1 MLGAYQL
8 RTVTLAANIKKMKR
22 LFAALLG
29 AGLVVMACAGAP
41 APSSEIAFSAR
52 SWPEAAAAE
61 CQESESGAARL
72 GIARIE
78 AVDELTVRFTLCA
91 PDPAF
96 TQKLAVTNFSV
107 NDSGWL
113 AAAIADSS
121 LATSMNGTGPLAL
134 LAWEQGVQIVLTR
147 NGAYWGDKAASE
159 RVVIQWEPESAAR
172 LLQLRAGTVDAA
184 DNLAPTDEAAIA
196 ADASLAL
203 LTRSGFNTFYLNFNN
218 RYAPVSD
225 VRVRQA
231 IAIALDRQ
239 RIVDLFYPSGSTLA
253 THVPPCVI
261 EGACV
266 GDAWYAQDLAAARAL
281 LTEAGYPDG
290 IDLTLSLRETPR
302 AYLPDPVAVATDIQA
317 QLAAIGIRVTLKVEE
332 AGGYIGKLLSGE
344 LESASFSAA
353 LPDYP
358 EAWNSLGI
366 DFGSTSGPAHGDQY
380 PRLVALLDEAQREPD
395 PAARAA
401 LFTQINNEIRSQVP
415 VVPIANGASLIAA
428 RAAVRGLVASPVAM
442 ERFASVRVEGSDTF
456 TWLQGGEP
464 AGLYCMDEEDR
475 EAVRICA
482 QVMEGLYGYA
492 EGGTTAEPRLATGC
506 VASAD
511 GLVVECALRRD
522 VRFHNGARLDAGD
535 VLDSFAAAWDCTH
548 PLRVGRTGNFR
559 GWGWIMGTLNADACG
574 AAE

>member
-1 MLGAYQL
+1 MTAA
-8 RTVTLAANIKKMKR
+8 RLA
-22 LFAALLG
+22 FALALI
-29 AGLVVMACAGAP
+29 AASCTAAP

-52 SWPEAAAAE
+52 SWPEAEAAP
-61 CQESESGAARL
+61 CVVGDGGAARL

-113 AAAIADSS
+113 AAAIADGS
-121 LATSMNGTGPLAL
+121 LATTMNGTGPLEL
-134 LAWEQGVQIVLTR
+134 LAWEQGVQIVLSR
-147 NGAYWGDKAASE
+147 NGSYWGDKAASE

-184 DNLAPTDEAAIA
+184 DNAAPTDEAAIA

-203 LTRSGFNTFYLNFNN
+203 LTRPGFNTFYLNFNN
-218 RYAPVSD
+218 RYAPVND

-231 IAIALDRQ
+231 IATALDRQ
-239 RIVDLFYPSGSTLA
+239 RIVDLFYPSGTTLA

-261 EGACV
+261 DGACV
-266 GDAWYAQDLAAARAL
+266 GDAWYAQDLVAARAL
-281 LTEAGYPDG
+281 LTEAGYPNG
-290 IDLTLSLRETPR
+290 LDLTLSLRETPR
-302 AYLPDPVAVATDIQA
+302 AFLPDPVAVATDIQA
-317 QLAAIGIRVTLKVEE
+317 QLAAVGIRVTLDVQE

-344 LESASFSAA
+344 LRGASFSAA

-380 PRLVALLDEAQREPD
+380 PRLVALLDEAQRESD
-395 PAARAA
+395 PAAREA
-401 LFTQINNEIRSQVP
+401 LFTQINNEIRTQVP
-415 VVPIANGASLIAA
+415 VVPIANGASLIAT

-442 ERFASVRVEGSDTF
+442 ERFDRVSVEGSNTF

-492 EGGTTAEPRLATGC
+492 VGGTAAEPRLATEC

-535 VLDSFAAAWDCTH
+535 VLDSFAAAWDCAH
-548 PLRVGRTGNFR
+548 PLHVGRTGSFR
-559 GWGWIMGTLNADACG
+559 GWSWIMGTLNADACG
-574 AAE
+574 E

>member
-1 MLGAYQL
+1 MTAA
-8 RTVTLAANIKKMKR
+8 RLA
-22 LFAALLG
+22 FALALI
-29 AGLVVMACAGAP
+29 AASCTAAP
-41 APSSEIAFSAR
+41 APSSEIAFSSR
-52 SWPEAAAAE
+52 SWPEAEAAS
-61 CQESESGAARL
+61 CVVSEVGTARL

-113 AAAIADSS
+113 AAAIADGS
-121 LATSMNGTGPLAL
+121 LATTMNGTGPLEL
-134 LAWEQGVQIVLTR
+134 LAWEQGVQIVLSR
-147 NGAYWGDKAASE
+147 NGSYWGDKAASE

-203 LTRSGFNTFYLNFNN
+203 LSRPGFNTFYLNFNN

-231 IAIALDRQ
+231 IAQALDRQ
-239 RIVDLFYPSGSTLA
+239 RIVDLFYPSGTTLA

-261 EGACV
+261 DGACV
-266 GDAWYAQDLAAARAL
+266 GEAWYAQDLVAARAL
-281 LTEAGYPDG
+281 LTEAGYPNG
-290 IDLTLSLRETPR
+290 LDLTLSLRETPR
-302 AYLPDPVAVATDIQA
+302 AFLPDPVAVATDIQA
-317 QLAAIGIRVTLKVEE
+317 QLAAVGIRVTLDAQE

-344 LESASFSAA
+344 LRGASFSAA

-358 EAWNSLGI
+358 EAWNALGI

-380 PRLVALLDEAQREPD
+380 PRLVALLDEAQRESD
-395 PAARAA
+395 PAAREA
-401 LFTQINNEIRSQVP
+401 LFTQINNEIRTQVP
-415 VVPIANGASLIAA
+415 VVPIANGASLIAT
-428 RAAVRGLVASPVAM
+428 RAAVRGLVASPVVM
-442 ERFASVRVEGSDTF
+442 ERFDRVSVEGSNTF

-492 EGGTTAEPRLATGC
+492 VGGTAAEPRLATEC

-511 GLVVECALRRD
+511 GLVVECTLRGG

-548 PLRVGRTGNFR
+548 PLHVGRTGNFR
-559 GWGWIMGTLNADACG
+559 GWSWIMGTLNADACG
-574 AAE
+574 E

>member
-1 MLGAYQL
+1 
-8 RTVTLAANIKKMKR
+8 MKR
-22 LFAALLG
+22 LLVALFSAGVIVG
-29 AGLVVMACAGAP
+29 ACTSTP
-41 APSSEIAFSAR
+41 SPSSEIAFSAR
-52 SWPEAAAAE
+52 SWPEGGAAE
-61 CQESESGAARL
+61 CVVGEGGAARL
-72 GIARIE
+72 GIAKIE

-96 TQKLAVTNFSV
+96 TQKLAVTNFAV

-113 AAAIADSS
+113 AAAIEDGS
-121 LATSMNGTGPLAL
+121 LATTMNGTGPLAL
-134 LAWEQGVQIVLTR
+134 SAWEQGVQIVLTR
-147 NGAYWGDKAASE
+147 NDSYWGDKAASE

-203 LTRSGFNTFYLNFNN
+203 LTRPGFNTFYLNFNN

-239 RIVDLFYPSGSTLA
+239 RIVDLFYPTGSTLA

-261 EGACV
+261 DGACV
-266 GDAWYAQDLAAARAL
+266 GDAWYAQDLVAARAL
-281 LTEAGYPDG
+281 LTEAGYPNG
-290 IDLTLSLRETPR
+290 IDLILSLRETPR

-380 PRLVALLDEAQREPD
+380 PRLVALLDEAQRESD
-395 PAARAA
+395 PGARAV
-401 LFTQINNEIRSQVP
+401 LFTQINNEIRAQVP

-428 RAAVRGLVASPVAM
+428 RAVVSGLVASPVAM
-442 ERFASVRVEGSDTF
+442 ERLASVRVEGSDTF

-475 EAVRICA
+475 EAVRVCA

-492 EGGTTAEPRLATGC
+492 EGGTAAEPRLATGC

-511 GLVVECALRRD
+511 GLVVECALRSG
-522 VRFHNGARLDAGD
+522 VRFHNGAQLDAGD
-535 VLDSFAAAWDCTH
+535 VLDSFAAAWDCAH
-548 PLRVGRTGNFR
+548 PLHIGRTGDFR
-559 GWGWIMGTLNADACG
+559 GWSWIMGTLNPEAC
-574 AAE
+574 ATPQ

>member
-1 MLGAYQL
+1 M
-8 RTVTLAANIKKMKR
+8 R
-22 LFAALLG
+22 LVLSLLT
-29 AGLVVMACAGAP
+29 AGLLAGACAGAP

-52 SWPEAAAAE
+52 SWPEAGAAE
-61 CQESESGAARL
+61 CVVGEGGAARL
-72 GIARIE
+72 GIAQIE
-78 AVDELTVRFTLCA
+78 AVDERTVRFTLCA

-113 AAAIADSS
+113 AAAIADGS
-121 LATSMNGTGPLAL
+121 LASTMNGTGPLVL
-134 LAWEQGVQIVLTR
+134 SAWEQGVQIVLSR
-147 NGAYWGDKAASE
+147 NGSYWGDRAASE
-159 RVVIQWEPESAAR
+159 RVVVQWEPESAAR

-196 ADASLAL
+196 ADSSLAL
-203 LTRSGFNTFYLNFNN
+203 ITRPGFNTFYLNFNN

-231 IAIALDRQ
+231 IGIALDRQ

-261 EGACV
+261 DGACE
-266 GDAWYAQDLAAARAL
+266 GDAWYAQDLIAARAL
-281 LTEAGYPDG
+281 LAEAGYPNG

-317 QLAAIGIRVTLKVEE
+317 QLAAVGIRVTLDVQE

-344 LESASFSAA
+344 LRGASFSAA

-380 PRLVALLDEAQREPD
+380 PQLVALLDEAQRESD

-442 ERFASVRVEGSDTF
+442 ERLASVRVEGSDTF

-482 QVMEGLYGYA
+482 QVMEGLYGYT
-492 EGGTTAEPRLATGC
+492 EGGTAAEPRLATGC

-511 GLVVECALRRD
+511 GLVVECALRSD
-522 VRFHNGARLDAGD
+522 VRFHNGARLDAAD
-535 VLDSFAAAWDCTH
+535 VLDSFAAAWDCAH
-548 PLRVGRTGNFR
+548 PLHVGRTGDFR
-559 GWGWIMGTLNADACG
+559 GWSWIMGTLNPEAC
-574 AAE
+574 ATPQ

>member
-1 MLGAYQL
+1 MKQQL
-8 RTVTLAANIKKMKR
+8 
-22 LFAALLG
+22 AALLC
-29 AGLVVMACAGAP
+29 ASLVVGACSNTP
-41 APSSEIAFSAR
+41 APSSEIGFSAR
-52 SWPEAAAAE
+52 SWPEAGAAE
-61 CQESESGAARL
+61 CVVGEGGAARL
-72 GIARIE
+72 GIAKIE

-96 TQKLAVTNFSV
+96 TQKLAVTNFAV

-113 AAAIADSS
+113 AAAIADDS
-121 LATSMNGTGPLAL
+121 LASTMNGTGPLAFS
-134 LAWEQGVQIVLTR
+134 AWEQGVQIVLKR
-147 NGAYWGDKAASE
+147 NDSYWGDHAASE
-159 RVVIQWEPESAAR
+159 RIVIQWEPESAAR

-184 DNLAPTDEAAIA
+184 DNLAPTDEASIA
-196 ADASLAL
+196 ADASLTL
-203 LTRSGFNTFYLNFNN
+203 LTRAGFNTFYLNFNN

-231 IAIALDRQ
+231 IALALDRQ
-239 RIVDLFYPSGSTLA
+239 RIVDLFYPTGSTLA
-253 THVPPCVI
+253 THVSPCVI
-261 EGACV
+261 DGACV
-266 GDAWYAQDLAAARAL
+266 GDARYAQDLPAARAL

-290 IDLTLSLRETPR
+290 LDLTLSLRETPR

-317 QLAAIGIRVTLKVEE
+317 QLAAVGIRVTLDVQE

-344 LESASFSAA
+344 LRGASFSAA

-380 PRLVALLDEAQREPD
+380 PRLVALLDEAQRESD
-395 PAARAA
+395 PAARTA
-401 LFTQINNEIRSQVP
+401 LFAQINNEIRVQVP

-428 RAAVRGLVASPVAM
+428 RGAVSGLVASPVAM

-456 TWLQGGEP
+456 TWLQSGEP

-475 EAVRICA
+475 EAVRVCA

-492 EGGTTAEPRLATGC
+492 EGGAAAEPRLATGC
-506 VASAD
+506 SVSAD
-511 GLVVECALRRD
+511 GLLVECALRSG

-535 VLDSFAAAWDCTH
+535 VLDSFAAAWDCAH
-548 PLRVGRTGNFR
+548 PLHVGRTGDFR
-559 GWGWIMGTLNADACG
+559 GWSWIMGTLNVSSCG
-574 AAE
+574 TK

>member
-1 MLGAYQL
+1 MTAA
-8 RTVTLAANIKKMKR
+8 RLA
-22 LFAALLG
+22 FALALI
-29 AGLVVMACAGAP
+29 AASCTAAP

-52 SWPEAAAAE
+52 SWPEAEAAP
-61 CQESESGAARL
+61 CVVGDGGAARL

-113 AAAIADSS
+113 AAAIADGS
-121 LATSMNGTGPLAL
+121 LATTMNGTGPLEL
-134 LAWEQGVQIVLTR
+134 LAWEQGVQIVLSR
-147 NGAYWGDKAASE
+147 NGSYWGDKAASE

-184 DNLAPTDEAAIA
+184 DNAAPTDEAAIT

-203 LTRSGFNTFYLNFNN
+203 LTRPGFNTFYLNFNN

-231 IAIALDRQ
+231 IATALDRQ
-239 RIVDLFYPSGSTLA
+239 RIVDLFYPSGTTLA

-261 EGACV
+261 DGACV
-266 GDAWYAQDLAAARAL
+266 GDAWYAQDLVAARAL
-281 LTEAGYPDG
+281 LTEAGYPNG
-290 IDLTLSLRETPR
+290 LDLTLSLRETPR
-302 AYLPDPVAVATDIQA
+302 AFLPDPVAVATDIQA
-317 QLAAIGIRVTLKVEE
+317 QLAAVGIRVTLDVQE

-344 LESASFSAA
+344 LRGASFSAA

-380 PRLVALLDEAQREPD
+380 PRLVALLDDAQRESD
-395 PAARAA
+395 PAAREA
-401 LFTQINNEIRSQVP
+401 LFTQINNEIRTQVP
-415 VVPIANGASLIAA
+415 VVPIANGASLIAT

-442 ERFASVRVEGSDTF
+442 ERFDRVSVEGSNTF

-492 EGGTTAEPRLATGC
+492 VGGTAAEPRLATEC

-535 VLDSFAAAWDCTH
+535 VLDSFAAAWDCAH
-548 PLRVGRTGNFR
+548 PLHVGRTGSFR
-559 GWGWIMGTLNADACG
+559 GWSWIMGTLNADACG
-574 AAE
+574 E

>member
-1 MLGAYQL
+1 M
-8 RTVTLAANIKKMKR
+8 R
-22 LFAALLG
+22 LVLSLLT
-29 AGLVVMACAGAP
+29 AGLLAGACAGTP
-41 APSSEIAFSAR
+41 APSSEIAFSTR
-52 SWPEAAAAE
+52 SWPEASVGE
-61 CQESESGAARL
+61 CAVSESGAARL
-72 GIARIE
+72 GIAQIE

-96 TQKLAVTNFSV
+96 TQKLAVTNFAV

-113 AAAIADSS
+113 AAAIADGS
-121 LATSMNGTGPLAL
+121 LATTMNGTGPLTL
-134 LAWEQGVQIVLTR
+134 SAWEQGVQIVLTR
-147 NGAYWGDKAASE
+147 NGAYWGDRAASE

-203 LTRSGFNTFYLNFNN
+203 LTRPGFNTFYLNFNN

-231 IAIALDRQ
+231 IAMALNRQ

-261 EGACV
+261 DGACV
-266 GDAWYAQDLAAARAL
+266 GDAWYAQDLLAARAL
-281 LTEAGYPDG
+281 LTEAGYPNG

-317 QLAAIGIRVTLKVEE
+317 QLAAVGIRVTLDVQE

-344 LESASFSAA
+344 LRGASFSAA

-380 PRLVALLDEAQREPD
+380 PRLVALLDEAQRELD

-401 LFTQINNEIRSQVP
+401 LFTQINNEIRLQVP

-442 ERFASVRVEGSDTF
+442 ERFDRVSVEGSNTF

-492 EGGTTAEPRLATGC
+492 AGGTAAEPRLATGC

-535 VLDSFAAAWDCTH
+535 VLDSFAAAWDCAH
-548 PLRVGRTGNFR
+548 PLHVGRTGDFR
-559 GWGWIMGTLNADACG
+559 GWSWIMGTLNADACG
-574 AAE
+574 E

>member
-1 MLGAYQL
+1 
-8 RTVTLAANIKKMKR
+8 MKR
-22 LFAALLG
+22 FGTLSLTAALL
-29 AGLVVMACAGAP
+29 AGACASAP
-41 APSSEIAFSAR
+41 APSSEIPFSAR

-61 CQESESGAARL
+61 CAVGANGAARI

-113 AAAIADSS
+113 AAAIDDGS
-121 LATSMNGTGPLAL
+121 LATTMNGTGPLAL
-134 LAWEQGVQIVLTR
+134 LAWEQGVQMVLAR
-147 NGAYWGDKAASE
+147 NESYWGDRAASE

-172 LLQLRAGTVDAA
+172 LIQLRAGTVDAA
-184 DNLAPTDEAAIA
+184 DNISPTDEAAVA

-203 LTRSGFNTFYLNFNN
+203 LTREGFNTFYLNFNN
-218 RYAPVSD
+218 RYAPVND

-231 IAIALDRQ
+231 IAQALDRQ
-239 RIVDLFYPSGSTLA
+239 RIVDLFYPTGSTRA

-266 GDAWYAQDLAAARAL
+266 GDDWYAQDLVAARAL
-281 LTEAGYPDG
+281 LAEAGYPNG
-290 IDLTLSLRETPR
+290 LDLTLSLRETPR
-302 AYLPDPVAVATDIQA
+302 AFLPDPVAVATDIQA
-317 QLAAIGIRVTLKVEE
+317 QLAAVGIRVTLDVQE

-344 LESASFSAA
+344 LRGASFSAA

-380 PRLVALLDEAQREPD
+380 PRLVALLDEAQRESD
-395 PAARAA
+395 PAARAS
-401 LFTQINNEIRSQVP
+401 LFTQINNEIRTQVP
-415 VVPIANGASLIAA
+415 VVPIANGASLIAT
-428 RAAVRGLVASPVAM
+428 RAAVRGLVTSPVAM
-442 ERFASVRVEGSDTF
+442 ERFDRVIVEGSTAF

-492 EGGTTAEPRLATGC
+492 VGGTAAEPRLATEC

-522 VRFHNGARLDAGD
+522 VRFHNGARFDAGD

-548 PLRVGRTGNFR
+548 PLHVGRTGNFR
-559 GWGWIMGTLNADACG
+559 GWSWIMGTLNAESC

>member
-1 MLGAYQL
+1 MKHLLAL
-8 RTVTLAANIKKMKR
+8 LAAT
-22 LFAALLG
+22 LLT
-29 AGLVVMACAGAP
+29 ASCAGAP

-52 SWPEAAAAE
+52 SWPETGVAE
-61 CQESESGAARL
+61 CAAGESGAVRL
-72 GIARIE
+72 GIAKIE

-96 TQKLAVTNFSV
+96 TQKLAVTNFAV

-113 AAAIADSS
+113 AAAIADGS
-121 LATSMNGTGPLAL
+121 LTTAANGTGPLAL
-134 LAWEQGVQIVLTR
+134 TAWEQGTQIVLTH
-147 NGAYWGDKAASE
+147 NEAYWEERAASR
-159 RVVIQWEPESAAR
+159 RVVIQWEPESSAR

-196 ADASLAL
+196 ADSSLAL
-203 LTRSGFNTFYLNFNN
+203 LTRPGFNTFYLNFNN

-231 IAIALDRQ
+231 IALALDRR
-239 RIVDLFYPSGSTLA
+239 RILDLFYPSGSTLA

-266 GDAWYAQDLAAARAL
+266 GDAWYAQDLVAARAL
-281 LTEAGYPDG
+281 LVEAGYPDG
-290 IDLTLSLRETPR
+290 LDLTLSLRETPR

-317 QLAAIGIRVTLKVEE
+317 QLSAVGINVVIDVQES
-332 AGGYIGKLLSGE
+332 GGYIGKLLSGE
-344 LESASFSAA
+344 LRGASFSAA

-380 PRLVALLDEAQREPD
+380 PRLVALLDEAQRESD
-395 PAARAA
+395 PGARAS
-401 LFTQINNEIRSQVP
+401 LFTKINNEIRTQVP
-415 VVPIANGASLIAA
+415 VIPIANGASLIGA
-428 RAAVRGLVASPVAM
+428 RDVVRGLVASPVAM
-442 ERFASVRVEGSDTF
+442 ERLYEVSVEGSDTF

-482 QVMEGLYGYA
+482 QIMEGLYGYA
-492 EGGTTAEPRLATGC
+492 AGGTAVEPRLATGC

-511 GLVVECALRRD
+511 GLVVECALRSG

-535 VLDSFAAAWDCTH
+535 VLDSFAAAWDCAH
-548 PLRVGRTGNFR
+548 PLHVGRTGDFR
-559 GWGWIMGTLNADACG
+559 GWSWIMGTLNPNSC
-574 AAE
+574 AE

>member
-1 MLGAYQL
+1 MTAA
-8 RTVTLAANIKKMKR
+8 RLA
-22 LFAALLG
+22 FALALI
-29 AGLVVMACAGAP
+29 AASCTAAP

-52 SWPEAAAAE
+52 SWPEAEAAP
-61 CQESESGAARL
+61 CVVGDGGAARL

-113 AAAIADSS
+113 AAAIADGS
-121 LATSMNGTGPLAL
+121 LATTMNGTGPLEL
-134 LAWEQGVQIVLTR
+134 LAWEQGVQIVLSR
-147 NGAYWGDKAASE
+147 NGSYWGDKAASE

-184 DNLAPTDEAAIA
+184 DNLTPTDEAAIA

-203 LTRSGFNTFYLNFNN
+203 LSRPGFNTFYLNFNN

-231 IAIALDRQ
+231 IAQALDRQ
-239 RIVDLFYPSGSTLA
+239 RIVDLFYPSGTTLA

-261 EGACV
+261 DGACV
-266 GDAWYAQDLAAARAL
+266 GDAWYAQDLVAARAL
-281 LTEAGYPDG
+281 LTEAGYPNG
-290 IDLTLSLRETPR
+290 LNLTLSLRETPR
-302 AYLPDPVAVATDIQA
+302 AFLPDPVAVATDIQA
-317 QLAAIGIRVTLKVEE
+317 QLAAVGIRVTLDVQE

-344 LESASFSAA
+344 LRGASFSAA

-366 DFGSTSGPAHGDQY
+366 DFGATSSSAHGDQY
-380 PRLVALLDEAQREPD
+380 PRLVALLDEAQREANPD
-395 PAARAA
+395 ARAL
-401 LFTQINNEIRSQVP
+401 LFTQINNEIRAQVP
-415 VVPIANGASLIAA
+415 VVPIANGASLIAT
-428 RAAVRGLVASPVAM
+428 RAAVRGLVASPVVM
-442 ERFASVRVEGSDTF
+442 ERFSAVSVEGSSTF

-492 EGGTTAEPRLATGC
+492 VGGTAAEPRLATEC

-548 PLRVGRTGNFR
+548 PLHVGRTGSFR
-559 GWGWIMGTLNADACG
+559 GWSWIMGTLNADACG
-574 AAE
+574 E

>member
-1 MLGAYQL
+1 MTAA
-8 RTVTLAANIKKMKR
+8 RLA
-22 LFAALLG
+22 FALALI
-29 AGLVVMACAGAP
+29 AASCTAAP
-41 APSSEIAFSAR
+41 APSSEIAFSSR
-52 SWPEAAAAE
+52 SWPEVEAASCVVGE
-61 CQESESGAARL
+61 GGAARL
-72 GIARIE
+72 GIAKIE

-113 AAAIADSS
+113 AAAIADGS
-121 LATSMNGTGPLAL
+121 LATTMNGTGPLEL
-134 LAWEQGVQIVLTR
+134 LAWEQGVQIVLSR
-147 NGAYWGDKAASE
+147 NGSYWGDKAASE

-184 DNLAPTDEAAIA
+184 DNAAPTDEAAIT

-203 LTRSGFNTFYLNFNN
+203 LTRPGFNTFYLNFNN

-231 IAIALDRQ
+231 IATALDRQ
-239 RIVDLFYPSGSTLA
+239 RIVDLFYPSGTTLA

-261 EGACV
+261 DGACV
-266 GDAWYAQDLAAARAL
+266 GDAWYAQDLVAARAL
-281 LTEAGYPDG
+281 LTEAGYPNG
-290 IDLTLSLRETPR
+290 LDLTLSLRETPR
-302 AYLPDPVAVATDIQA
+302 AFLPDPVAVATDIQA
-317 QLAAIGIRVTLKVEE
+317 QLAAVGIRVTLDVQE

-344 LESASFSAA
+344 LRGASFSAA

-380 PRLVALLDEAQREPD
+380 PRLVALLDDAQRESD
-395 PAARAA
+395 PAAREA
-401 LFTQINNEIRSQVP
+401 LFTQINNEIRTQVP
-415 VVPIANGASLIAA
+415 VVPIANGASLIAT

-442 ERFASVRVEGSDTF
+442 ERFDRVSVEGSNTF

-492 EGGTTAEPRLATGC
+492 VGGTAAEPRLATEC
-506 VASAD
+506 VASAN

-548 PLRVGRTGNFR
+548 PLHVGRTGSFR
-559 GWGWIMGTLNADACG
+559 GWSWIMGTLNADACG
-574 AAE
+574 E

>member
-1 MLGAYQL
+1 M
-8 RTVTLAANIKKMKR
+8 R
-22 LFAALLG
+22 LVLSLLT
-29 AGLVVMACAGAP
+29 AGLLAGACAGTP

-52 SWPEAAAAE
+52 SWPESGAAKCAVG
-61 CQESESGAARL
+61 ESGAARL
-72 GIARIE
+72 GIAKIE
-78 AVDELTVRFTLCA
+78 AVDERTVRFTLCA

-96 TQKLAVTNFSV
+96 TQKLAVTNFAV

-113 AAAIADSS
+113 AAAITDGS
-121 LATSMNGTGPLAL
+121 LTSSMNGTGSLEL

-147 NGAYWGDKAASE
+147 NDAYWGDKAASE
-159 RVVIQWEPESAAR
+159 RVVVQWEPESAAR

-184 DNLAPTDEAAIA
+184 DNLAPTDEVAIA

-203 LTRSGFNTFYLNFNN
+203 LTRPGFNTFYLNFNN
-218 RYAPVSD
+218 RYAPVND

-231 IAIALDRQ
+231 ISIALDRQ

-261 EGACV
+261 DSACV
-266 GDAWYAQDLAAARAL
+266 GDAWYAQDLIAARAL
-281 LTEAGYPDG
+281 LTEAGYPNG

-317 QLAAIGIRVTLKVEE
+317 QLAAVGIRVTLDVQE

-344 LESASFSAA
+344 LRGASFSAA

-380 PRLVALLDEAQREPD
+380 PQLVALLDEAQRESD

-401 LFTQINNEIRSQVP
+401 LFTQINNEIRSQIP

-428 RAAVRGLVASPVAM
+428 RAVVRGLVASPVAM

-482 QVMEGLYGYA
+482 QVMEGLYGYT
-492 EGGTTAEPRLATGC
+492 EGGTAAEPRLATGC

-511 GLVVECALRRD
+511 GLVVECALRSD
-522 VRFHNGARLDAGD
+522 VRFHNGARLDAAD
-535 VLDSFAAAWDCTH
+535 VLDSFAAAWDCAH
-548 PLRVGRTGNFR
+548 PLHVGRTGDFR
-559 GWGWIMGTLNADACG
+559 GWSWIMGTLNPEAC
-574 AAE
+574 ATPQ

>member
-1 MLGAYQL
+1 MRL
-8 RTVTLAANIKKMKR
+8 RLSVLT
-22 LFAALLG
+22 AALLT
-29 AGLVVMACAGAP
+29 ASCAGAP

-52 SWPEAAAAE
+52 SWPETGVAE
-61 CQESESGAARL
+61 CAVGESGAVRL
-72 GIARIE
+72 GIAKIE

-96 TQKLAVTNFSV
+96 TQKLAVTNFAV

-113 AAAIADSS
+113 AAAIADGS
-121 LATSMNGTGPLAL
+121 LTTTTNGTGPLAL
-134 LAWEQGVQIVLTR
+134 AAWKQGTQIVLAR
-147 NGAYWGDKAASE
+147 NEAYWGERAASG
-159 RVVIQWEPESAAR
+159 RVVIQWEPESSAR

-196 ADASLAL
+196 ADSSLTL
-203 LTRSGFNTFYLNFNN
+203 LMRPGFNTFYLNFNN
-218 RYAPVSD
+218 RYTPVSD

-231 IAIALDRQ
+231 IALALDRQ
-239 RIVDLFYPSGSTLA
+239 RILDLFYPSGSTLA

-266 GDAWYAQDLAAARAL
+266 GDAWYAQDLVAARAL
-281 LTEAGYPDG
+281 LVEAGYSNG
-290 IDLTLSLRETPR
+290 LDLTLSLRETPR

-317 QLAAIGIRVTLKVEE
+317 QLSAVGINVVIDVQES
-332 AGGYIGKLLSGE
+332 GGYIGKLLSGE
-344 LESASFSAA
+344 LRGASFSAA

-380 PRLVALLDEAQREPD
+380 PRLVALLDEAQRETD
-395 PAARAA
+395 TDARAS
-401 LFTQINNEIRSQVP
+401 LFTEINNEIRTQVP
-415 VVPIANGASLIAA
+415 VIPIANGASLIAA
-428 RAAVRGLVASPVAM
+428 RDAVRGLVASPVAM
-442 ERFASVRVEGSDTF
+442 ERLYEARAERSETF

-482 QVMEGLYGYA
+482 QIMEGLYGYA
-492 EGGTTAEPRLATGC
+492 AGGTAVEPRLATGC

-511 GLVVECALRRD
+511 GLVVECALRSG

-535 VLDSFAAAWDCTH
+535 VLDSFAAAWDCAH
-548 PLRVGRTGNFR
+548 PLHVGRTGDFR
-559 GWGWIMGTLNADACG
+559 GWSWIMGTLNPNSC
-574 AAE
+574 AE

>member
-1 MLGAYQL
+1 
-8 RTVTLAANIKKMKR
+8 
-22 LFAALLG
+22 
-29 AGLVVMACAGAP
+29 MACAGTP

-52 SWPEAAAAE
+52 SWPEAGTAE
-61 CQESESGAARL
+61 CVVSASGLSRL
-72 GIARIE
+72 GIAQIE

-96 TQKLAVTNFSV
+96 TQKLAVTNFAV

-113 AAAIADSS
+113 ATAITDGT
-121 LATSMNGTGPLAL
+121 LASSMNGTGPLAL
-134 LAWEQGVQIVLTR
+134 SAWEQGVQIVLTR

-172 LLQLRAGTVDAA
+172 LLQLRAGTVGAA
-184 DNLAPTDEAAIA
+184 DNLAPTDEVGIA

-203 LTRSGFNTFYLNFNN
+203 LTRPGFNTFYLNFNN

-239 RIVDLFYPSGSTLA
+239 RIVDLFYPTGSTLA

-261 EGACV
+261 DGACV
-266 GDAWYAQDLAAARAL
+266 GDAWYVQDLVAARAL
-281 LTEAGYPDG
+281 LAEAGYPDG

-317 QLAAIGIRVTLKVEE
+317 QLAAVGIRVTLDVQE

-344 LESASFSAA
+344 LRGASFSAA

-380 PRLVALLDEAQREPD
+380 LRLVALLDEAQRESD

-401 LFTQINNEIRSQVP
+401 LFVQVNNEIRAQVP

-428 RAAVRGLVASPVAM
+428 RGAVSGLVASPVAM

-475 EAVRICA
+475 EAVRVCA

-492 EGGTTAEPRLATGC
+492 EGGTAAEPRLATGC

-511 GLVVECALRRD
+511 GLVVECALRSG

-535 VLDSFAAAWDCTH
+535 VLDSFAAAWDCAH
-548 PLRVGRTGNFR
+548 PLHIGRTGDFR
-559 GWGWIMGTLNADACG
+559 GWSWIMGTLNLSSCATK
-574 AAE
+574 

>member
-1 MLGAYQL
+1 MLSL
-8 RTVTLAANIKKMKR
+8 LAVG
-22 LFAALLG
+22 LL
-29 AGLVVMACAGAP
+29 AGACAGTP

-52 SWPEAAAAE
+52 SWPEAGAAE
-61 CQESESGAARL
+61 CAMSESGAARL
-72 GIARIE
+72 GVAKIE

-96 TQKLAVTNFSV
+96 TQKLAVTNFAV

-113 AAAIADSS
+113 AAAAADGS

-134 LAWEQGVQIVLTR
+134 AAWEQGVQIVLTR
-147 NGAYWGDKAASE
+147 NDSYWGDRAASE

-203 LTRSGFNTFYLNFNN
+203 LTRPGFNTFYLNFNN

-261 EGACV
+261 ESACV
-266 GDAWYAQDLAAARAL
+266 GDAWYAQDLVAARAL
-281 LTEAGYPDG
+281 LADAGYPNG

-317 QLAAIGIRVTLKVEE
+317 QLAAVGIRVTLKVEE

-380 PRLVALLDEAQREPD
+380 PQLVALLDEAQREPD

-442 ERFASVRVEGSDTF
+442 ERFASVRVDGSDTF

-511 GLVVECALRRD
+511 GLVVECALRSG
-522 VRFHNGARLDAGD
+522 VRFHNGAQLDAGD

-548 PLRVGRTGNFR
+548 PLHIGRTGDFR
-559 GWGWIMGTLNADACG
+559 GWSWIMGTLNLEAC
-574 AAE
+574 ATPQ

>member
-1 MLGAYQL
+1 MTAA
-8 RTVTLAANIKKMKR
+8 RLA
-22 LFAALLG
+22 FALALV
-29 AGLVVMACAGAP
+29 AASCTAAP

-52 SWPEAAAAE
+52 SWPEAEAAP
-61 CQESESGAARL
+61 CVVGDGGAARL
-72 GIARIE
+72 GVARIE
-78 AVDELTVRFTLCA
+78 AVDELTVRFELCA

-113 AAAIADSS
+113 AAAIADGS
-121 LATSMNGTGPLAL
+121 LATTMNGTGPLEL
-134 LAWEQGVQIVLTR
+134 LAWEQGVQIVLSR
-147 NGAYWGDKAASE
+147 NGSYWDDRAASE

-184 DNLAPTDEAAIA
+184 DNAAPTDEAAIT

-203 LTRSGFNTFYLNFNN
+203 LTRPGFNTFYLNFNN

-231 IAIALDRQ
+231 IAQALDRQ
-239 RIVDLFYPSGSTLA
+239 RIVDLFYPSGTTLA

-261 EGACV
+261 DGACV
-266 GDAWYAQDLAAARAL
+266 GEAWYAQDLIAARAL
-281 LTEAGYPDG
+281 LAEAGYPNG
-290 IDLTLSLRETPR
+290 LDLTLSLRETPR
-302 AYLPDPVAVATDIQA
+302 AFLPDPVAVATDIQA
-317 QLAAIGIRVTLKVEE
+317 QLAAVGIRVTLDVQE

-344 LESASFSAA
+344 LRGASFSAA

-380 PRLVALLDEAQREPD
+380 PRLVALLDEAQRESD
-395 PAARAA
+395 PAAREA
-401 LFTQINNEIRSQVP
+401 LFTQINNEIRTQVP
-415 VVPIANGASLIAA
+415 VVPIANGASLIAT

-442 ERFASVRVEGSDTF
+442 ERFDRVSVEGSNTF

-492 EGGTTAEPRLATGC
+492 VGGTAAEPRLATEC

-548 PLRVGRTGNFR
+548 PLHVGRTGSFR
-559 GWGWIMGTLNADACG
+559 GWSWIMGTLNADACG
-574 AAE
+574 E

>member
-1 MLGAYQL
+1 
-8 RTVTLAANIKKMKR
+8 MKR
-22 LFAALLG
+22 LLVALFS
-29 AGLVVMACAGAP
+29 AGIVVGACASTP
-41 APSSEIAFSAR
+41 SPSSEIGFSAR
-52 SWPEAAAAE
+52 SWPEAGAAE
-61 CQESESGAARL
+61 CVVGEGGVARL
-72 GIARIE
+72 GIAKIE

-96 TQKLAVTNFSV
+96 TQKLAVTNFAV

-113 AAAIADSS
+113 AAAIEDGS
-121 LATSMNGTGPLAL
+121 LATTMNGTGPLAL
-134 LAWEQGVQIVLTR
+134 STWEQGVQIVLKR
-147 NGAYWGDKAASE
+147 NDSYWGDHAASE

-172 LLQLRAGTVDAA
+172 LLQLHAGTVDAA

-203 LTRSGFNTFYLNFNN
+203 LTRPGFNTFYLNFNN
-218 RYAPVSD
+218 RFAPVSD

-231 IAIALDRQ
+231 IALALDRQ
-239 RIVDLFYPSGSTLA
+239 RIVDLFYPTGSTLA
-253 THVPPCVI
+253 THVSPCVI
-261 EGACV
+261 DGACV
-266 GDAWYAQDLAAARAL
+266 GDAQYLQDLPAARAL
-281 LTEAGYPDG
+281 LIKAGYPDG
-290 IDLTLSLRETPR
+290 LDLTLSLRETPR

-317 QLAAIGIRVTLKVEE
+317 QLAAVGIRVTLDVQE

-344 LESASFSAA
+344 LRGASFSAA

-380 PRLVALLDEAQREPD
+380 PRLVALLDEAQREAD

-401 LFTQINNEIRSQVP
+401 LFAQINNEIRVQVP

-428 RAAVRGLVASPVAM
+428 RAAVSGLIASPVAM
-442 ERFASVRVEGSDTF
+442 ERLASVRVEGSDTF

-475 EAVRICA
+475 EAVRVCA

-492 EGGTTAEPRLATGC
+492 EGGTAAEPRLATGC

-511 GLVVECALRRD
+511 GLVVECALRSG

-535 VLDSFAAAWDCTH
+535 VLDSFAAAWDCAH
-548 PLRVGRTGNFR
+548 PLHVGRTGDFR
-559 GWGWIMGTLNADACG
+559 GWGWIMGTLNLSSCVTK
-574 AAE
+574 

>member
-1 MLGAYQL
+1 MTAA
-8 RTVTLAANIKKMKR
+8 RLA
-22 LFAALLG
+22 FALALV
-29 AGLVVMACAGAP
+29 AASCTAAP

-52 SWPEAAAAE
+52 SWPEAEAAP
-61 CQESESGAARL
+61 CVVGDGGAARL

-78 AVDELTVRFTLCA
+78 AVDELTVRFELCA

-113 AAAIADSS
+113 AAAIDDGS
-121 LATSMNGTGPLAL
+121 LATTMNGTGPLAL

-147 NGAYWGDKAASE
+147 NDSYWDDRAASE

-172 LLQLRAGTVDAA
+172 LVQLRAGTVDAA
-184 DNLAPTDEAAIA
+184 DNAAPTDEAAIA

-203 LTRSGFNTFYLNFNN
+203 LTRPGFNTFYLNFNN
-218 RYAPVSD
+218 RYAPVND

-231 IAIALDRQ
+231 IAQALDRQ
-239 RIVDLFYPSGSTLA
+239 RIVDLFYPSGTTLA

-261 EGACV
+261 DGACV
-266 GDAWYAQDLAAARAL
+266 GEAWYAQDLIAARAL
-281 LTEAGYPDG
+281 LAEAGYPNG
-290 IDLTLSLRETPR
+290 LDLTLSLRETPR
-302 AYLPDPVAVATDIQA
+302 AFLPDPVAVATDIQA
-317 QLAAIGIRVTLKVEE
+317 QLAAVGIRVTLDVQE

-344 LESASFSAA
+344 LRGASFSAA

-380 PRLVALLDEAQREPD
+380 PRLVALLDDAQRESD
-395 PAARAA
+395 PAAREA
-401 LFTQINNEIRSQVP
+401 LFTQINNEIRTQVP
-415 VVPIANGASLIAA
+415 VVPIANGASLIAT

-442 ERFASVRVEGSDTF
+442 ERFDRVSVEGSNTF

-492 EGGTTAEPRLATGC
+492 VGGTAAEPRLATEC

-548 PLRVGRTGNFR
+548 PLHVGRTGSFR
-559 GWGWIMGTLNADACG
+559 GWSWIMGTLNADACG
-574 AAE
+574 E

>member
-1 MLGAYQL
+1 MLSL
-8 RTVTLAANIKKMKR
+8 LAVG
-22 LFAALLG
+22 LL
-29 AGLVVMACAGAP
+29 AGACAGTP

-52 SWPEAAAAE
+52 SWPEAGAAE
-61 CQESESGAARL
+61 CAMSESGAARL
-72 GIARIE
+72 GVAKIE

-96 TQKLAVTNFSV
+96 TQKLAVTNFAV

-113 AAAIADSS
+113 AAAAADGS

-134 LAWEQGVQIVLTR
+134 AAWEQGVQIVLTR
-147 NGAYWGDKAASE
+147 NDSYWGDRAASE

-261 EGACV
+261 ESACV
-266 GDAWYAQDLAAARAL
+266 GDAWYAQDLVAARAL
-281 LTEAGYPDG
+281 LADAGYPNG

-317 QLAAIGIRVTLKVEE
+317 QLAAVGIRVTLKVEE

-380 PRLVALLDEAQREPD
+380 PQLVALLDEAQREPD

-428 RAAVRGLVASPVAM
+428 RAAVSGLVASPVAM

-492 EGGTTAEPRLATGC
+492 EGGTAAEPRLATGC

-511 GLVVECALRRD
+511 GLVVECALRSS

-535 VLDSFAAAWDCTH
+535 VLDSFAAAWDCAH
-548 PLRVGRTGNFR
+548 PLHVGRTGDFR
-559 GWGWIMGTLNADACG
+559 GWSWIMGTLNPEAC
-574 AAE
+574 ATPQ

>member
-1 MLGAYQL
+1 
-8 RTVTLAANIKKMKR
+8 MKR
-22 LFAALLG
+22 RFLALLS
-29 AGLVVMACAGAP
+29 AGLVVMACAGTP

-52 SWPEAAAAE
+52 SWPEAGTAE
-61 CQESESGAARL
+61 CVVSASGLSRL
-72 GIARIE
+72 GIAQIE

-96 TQKLAVTNFSV
+96 TQKLAVTNFAV

-113 AAAIADSS
+113 AAAIADGS
-121 LATSMNGTGPLAL
+121 LATLMNGTGPLAL
-134 LAWEQGVQIVLTR
+134 SAWEQGVQIVLTR
-147 NGAYWGDKAASE
+147 NGAYWGDRAASE

-172 LLQLRAGTVDAA
+172 LVQLRAGTVDAA
-184 DNLAPTDEAAIA
+184 DNAAPTDEAAIA

-203 LTRSGFNTFYLNFNN
+203 LTRPGFNTFYLNFNN
-218 RYAPVSD
+218 RYAPVND

-231 IAIALDRQ
+231 IAQALDRQ
-239 RIVDLFYPSGSTLA
+239 RIVDLFYPSGTTLA

-261 EGACV
+261 DGACV
-266 GDAWYAQDLAAARAL
+266 GEAWYAQDLIAARAL
-281 LTEAGYPDG
+281 LAEAGYPNG
-290 IDLTLSLRETPR
+290 LDLTLSLRETPR
-302 AYLPDPVAVATDIQA
+302 AFLPDPVAVATDIQA
-317 QLAAIGIRVTLKVEE
+317 QLAAIGIRVTLDVQE

-344 LESASFSAA
+344 LRGASFSAA

-380 PRLVALLDEAQREPD
+380 PRLVALLDEAQRESD
-395 PAARAA
+395 PAVREA
-401 LFTQINNEIRSQVP
+401 LFTQINNEIRTQVP
-415 VVPIANGASLIAA
+415 VVPIANGASLIAT
-428 RAAVRGLVASPVAM
+428 RATVRSLVASPVAM
-442 ERFASVRVEGSDTF
+442 ERFDRVSVEGSNTF

-475 EAVRICA
+475 EAVRVCA

-492 EGGTTAEPRLATGC
+492 VGGTAAEPRLATEC

-548 PLRVGRTGNFR
+548 PLHVGRTGSFR
-559 GWGWIMGTLNADACG
+559 GWSWIMGTLNADACG
-574 AAE
+574 E

>member
-1 MLGAYQL
+1 
-8 RTVTLAANIKKMKR
+8 MKR
-22 LFAALLG
+22 LFAALVS
-29 AGLVVMACAGAP
+29 AGLVVGACASTP

-52 SWPEAAAAE
+52 SWPEAGAAE
-61 CQESESGAARL
+61 CVVGEGGAARL
-72 GIARIE
+72 GIAKIE

-96 TQKLAVTNFSV
+96 TQKLAVTNFAV

-113 AAAIADSS
+113 AAAIADDS
-121 LATSMNGTGPLAL
+121 LTSTMNGTGPLAL
-134 LAWEQGVQIVLTR
+134 SAWEQGVQIVLTR
-147 NGAYWGDKAASE
+147 NDTYWYWADKAASE

-172 LLQLRAGTVDAA
+172 LLQLRADTVDAA

-196 ADASLAL
+196 ADTSLSL
-203 LTRSGFNTFYLNFNN
+203 LTRPGFNTFYLNFNN
-218 RYAPVSD
+218 RNAPVSD

-239 RIVDLFYPSGSTLA
+239 RIVDLFYPTGSTLA

-261 EGACV
+261 DGACV
-266 GDAWYAQDLAAARAL
+266 GDAWYAQDLVAARAL
-281 LTEAGYPDG
+281 LAEAGYPDG

-317 QLAAIGIRVTLKVEE
+317 QLAAVGIRVTLDVQE

-344 LESASFSAA
+344 LRGASFSAA
-353 LPDYP
+353 LPDFP

-380 PRLVALLDEAQREPD
+380 PRLVALLDEAQRESD

-428 RAAVRGLVASPVAM
+428 RAVVSGLVASPVAM

-492 EGGTTAEPRLATGC
+492 EGGTAAEPRLATGC

-511 GLVVECALRRD
+511 GLVVECALRSG
-522 VRFHNGARLDAGD
+522 VRFHNGARLDAAD
-535 VLDSFAAAWDCTH
+535 VLDSFAAAWDCAH
-548 PLRVGRTGNFR
+548 PLHVGRTGDFR
-559 GWGWIMGTLNADACG
+559 GWSWIMGTLNIEAC
-574 AAE
+574 ATPQ

>member
-1 MLGAYQL
+1 MTAA
-8 RTVTLAANIKKMKR
+8 RLA
-22 LFAALLG
+22 FALALV
-29 AGLVVMACAGAP
+29 AASCTAAP

-52 SWPEAAAAE
+52 SWPEAEAAP
-61 CQESESGAARL
+61 CVVGDGGAARL

-78 AVDELTVRFTLCA
+78 AVDELTVRFELCA

-113 AAAIADSS
+113 AAAIDDGS
-121 LATSMNGTGPLAL
+121 LATTMNGTGPLAL

-147 NGAYWGDKAASE
+147 NDSYWDDRAASE

-172 LLQLRAGTVDAA
+172 LVQLRAGTVDAA
-184 DNLAPTDEAAIA
+184 DNAAPTDEAAIA

-203 LTRSGFNTFYLNFNN
+203 LTRPGFNTFYLNFNN
-218 RYAPVSD
+218 RYAPVND

-231 IAIALDRQ
+231 IAQALDRQ
-239 RIVDLFYPSGSTLA
+239 RIVDLFYPSGTTLA

-261 EGACV
+261 DGACV
-266 GDAWYAQDLAAARAL
+266 GEAWYAQDLIAARAL
-281 LTEAGYPDG
+281 LAEAGYPNG
-290 IDLTLSLRETPR
+290 LDLTLSLRETPR
-302 AYLPDPVAVATDIQA
+302 AFLPDPVAVATDIQA
-317 QLAAIGIRVTLKVEE
+317 QLAAVGIRVTLDVQE

-344 LESASFSAA
+344 LRGASFSAA

-380 PRLVALLDEAQREPD
+380 PRLVALLDDAQRESD
-395 PAARAA
+395 PAAREA
-401 LFTQINNEIRSQVP
+401 LFTQINNEIRTQVP
-415 VVPIANGASLIAA
+415 VVPIANGASLIAT

-442 ERFASVRVEGSDTF
+442 ERFDRVSVEGSNTF

-492 EGGTTAEPRLATGC
+492 VGGTAAEPRLATEC

-535 VLDSFAAAWDCTH
+535 VLDSFAAAWDCAH
-548 PLRVGRTGNFR
+548 PLHVGRTGSFR
-559 GWGWIMGTLNADACG
+559 GWSWIMGTLNADACG
-574 AAE
+574 E

>member
-1 MLGAYQL
+1 
-8 RTVTLAANIKKMKR
+8 MKR
-22 LFAALLG
+22 LLVALFSV
-29 AGLVVMACAGAP
+29 GLAVGACASTP

-52 SWPEAAAAE
+52 SWPEAGAAE
-61 CQESESGAARL
+61 CAVSESGAARL
-72 GIARIE
+72 GIAQIE

-96 TQKLAVTNFSV
+96 TQKLAVTNFAV

-113 AAAIADSS
+113 AAAIADGS
-121 LATSMNGTGPLAL
+121 LATTMNGTGPLAL
-134 LAWEQGVQIVLTR
+134 SVWEQGVQIVLTR
-147 NGAYWGDKAASE
+147 NDSYWGDRAASE

-196 ADASLAL
+196 ADALLAL
-203 LTRSGFNTFYLNFNN
+203 LTRPGFNTFYLNFNN

-261 EGACV
+261 DGACV
-266 GDAWYAQDLAAARAL
+266 GDAWYEQDLVAARAL
-281 LTEAGYPDG
+281 LADAGYPNG

-317 QLAAIGIRVTLKVEE
+317 QLAAVGIRVTLKVEE
-332 AGGYIGKLLSGE
+332 AGGYIGKLLSGD

-358 EAWNSLGI
+358 EVWNSLGI

-380 PRLVALLDEAQREPD
+380 PRLVALLDEAQRESD
-395 PAARAA
+395 PATRAA
-401 LFTQINNEIRSQVP
+401 LFTQINSEIRAQVP

-428 RAAVRGLVASPVAM
+428 RAVVSGLVASPVAM
-442 ERFASVRVEGSDTF
+442 ERLASVRVEGSDTF

-492 EGGTTAEPRLATGC
+492 EGGTAAEPRLATGC

-548 PLRVGRTGNFR
+548 PLHIGRTGDFR
-559 GWGWIMGTLNADACG
+559 GWGWIMGTLNLEAC
-574 AAE
+574 ATPQ

>member
-1 MLGAYQL
+1 MRRAYQL
-8 RTVTLAANIKKMKR
+8 HTSALAANIKGMKR
-22 LFAALLG
+22 PIATALGAALL
-29 AGLVVMACAGAP
+29 ACACAGAP
-41 APSSEIAFSAR
+41 APSSEISFSAR
-52 SWPEAAAAE
+52 SWPEAAAAPCVE
-61 CQESESGAARL
+61 GESGAARL

-113 AAAIADSS
+113 DAAIADSS

-147 NGAYWGDKAASE
+147 NESYWGDRAASE

-172 LLQLRAGTVDAA
+172 LVQLRAGTVDAA
-184 DNLAPTDEAAIA
+184 DNISPTDEDAVA

-203 LTRSGFNTFYLNFNN
+203 LTREGFNTFYLNFNN
-218 RYAPVSD
+218 RYAPVND

-231 IAIALDRQ
+231 IAQALDRQ
-239 RIVDLFYPSGSTLA
+239 RIVDLFYPSGTTLA

-261 EGACV
+261 DGACV
-266 GDAWYAQDLAAARAL
+266 GDVWYAQDLAAARAL

-290 IDLTLSLRETPR
+290 LDLTLSLRETPR
-302 AYLPDPVAVATDIQA
+302 AFLPDPVAVATDIQA
-317 QLAAIGIRVTLKVEE
+317 QLAAVGIRVTLDVQE

-344 LESASFSAA
+344 LRGASFSAA

-380 PRLVALLDEAQREPD
+380 PRLVALLDEAQRESD
-395 PAARAA
+395 PAARAS
-401 LFTQINNEIRSQVP
+401 LFTQINNEIRTQVP
-415 VVPIANGASLIAA
+415 VVPIANGASLIAT

-442 ERFASVRVEGSDTF
+442 ERFDRVSVEGSNTF

-492 EGGTTAEPRLATGC
+492 VGATAAEPRLATEC

-511 GLVVECALRRD
+511 GLEIECGLRRD

-548 PLRVGRTGNFR
+548 PLHVGRTGNFR
-559 GWGWIMGTLNADACG
+559 GWSWIMGTLNADACG
-574 AAE
+574 E

>member
-1 MLGAYQL
+1 MTAARLAFAL
-8 RTVTLAANIKKMKR
+8 TLIAA
-22 LFAALLG
+22 
-29 AGLVVMACAGAP
+29 ACTAAP
-41 APSSEIAFSAR
+41 APSSEIAFSSR
-52 SWPEAAAAE
+52 SWPEAEAVP
-61 CQESESGAARL
+61 CVVGDGGAARL

-78 AVDELTVRFTLCA
+78 AIDELTVRFTLCA

-113 AAAIADSS
+113 ATAIEDGS
-121 LATSMNGTGPLAL
+121 LALTMNGTGPLML
-134 LAWEQGVQIVLTR
+134 VAWEQGVQIVLTR
-147 NGAYWGDKAASE
+147 NESYWGDRAASE

-172 LLQLRAGTVDAA
+172 LVQLRAGTVDAA
-184 DNLAPTDEAAIA
+184 DNVAPTDEAAIA

-203 LTRSGFNTFYLNFNN
+203 LTREGFNTFYLNFNN
-218 RYAPVSD
+218 RYAPVND

-231 IAIALDRQ
+231 IAQALDRQ

-261 EGACV
+261 DGACV
-266 GDAWYAQDLAAARAL
+266 GDAWYAQDLVAARAL
-281 LTEAGYPDG
+281 LTEAGYPNG
-290 IDLTLSLRETPR
+290 LDLTLSLRETPR
-302 AYLPDPVAVATDIQA
+302 AFLPDPVAVATDIQA
-317 QLAAIGIRVTLKVEE
+317 QLAAVGIRVTLDVQE

-344 LESASFSAA
+344 LRGASFSAA

-380 PRLVALLDEAQREPD
+380 PRLVALLDEAQRESD
-395 PAARAA
+395 PAAREA
-401 LFTQINNEIRSQVP
+401 LFTQINNEIRTQVP
-415 VVPIANGASLIAA
+415 VVPIANGASLIAT
-428 RAAVRGLVASPVAM
+428 RSAVRGLVASPVAM
-442 ERFASVRVEGSDTF
+442 ERFDRVSIEGSNTF

-492 EGGTTAEPRLATGC
+492 VGGTAAEPRLATEC

-548 PLRVGRTGNFR
+548 PLHVGRTGSFR
-559 GWGWIMGTLNADACG
+559 GWSWIMGTLNADACG
-574 AAE
+574 E

>member
-1 MLGAYQL
+1 M
-8 RTVTLAANIKKMKR
+8 R
-22 LFAALLG
+22 LVLSLLT
-29 AGLVVMACAGAP
+29 AGLLAGACAGAP
-41 APSSEIAFSAR
+41 APSSKVAFSAG
-52 SWPEAAAAE
+52 SWPEAGAAE
-61 CQESESGAARL
+61 CAVVEGGSARL

-96 TQKLAVTNFSV
+96 TQKLAVTNFAV

-113 AAAIADSS
+113 AAAIADGSIVS
-121 LATSMNGTGPLAL
+121 TMNGTGPLAL
-134 LAWEQGVQIVLTR
+134 AAWEQGVQIVLTR
-147 NGAYWGDKAASE
+147 NGSYWGDKAASE

-203 LTRSGFNTFYLNFNN
+203 LTRPGFNTFYLNFNN

-231 IAIALDRQ
+231 IAIAFDRQ

-261 EGACV
+261 DGACV
-266 GDAWYAQDLAAARAL
+266 GEAWYAQDLVAAREL
-281 LTEAGYPDG
+281 LTEAGYPNG

-317 QLAAIGIRVTLKVEE
+317 QLAAVGIRVTLKVEE

-380 PRLVALLDEAQREPD
+380 PRLVALLDEAQRESD
-395 PAARAA
+395 PVARAA
-401 LFTQINNEIRSQVP
+401 LFTQINNEIRTQVP

-428 RAAVRGLVASPVAM
+428 RAVVSGLVASPVAM

-492 EGGTTAEPRLATGC
+492 EGGTAAEPRLATGC

-511 GLVVECALRRD
+511 GLVVECALRSG
-522 VRFHNGARLDAGD
+522 VRFHNGARLDAAD
-535 VLDSFAAAWDCTH
+535 VLDSFAAAWDCAH
-548 PLRVGRTGNFR
+548 PLHVGRTGDFR
-559 GWGWIMGTLNADACG
+559 GWSWIMGTLNLEAC
-574 AAE
+574 ATPQ

>member
-1 MLGAYQL
+1 MTAA
-8 RTVTLAANIKKMKR
+8 RLA
-22 LFAALLG
+22 FALALI
-29 AGLVVMACAGAP
+29 AASCTAAP
-41 APSSEIAFSAR
+41 APSSEIAFSSR
-52 SWPEAAAAE
+52 SWPEVEAASCVVGE
-61 CQESESGAARL
+61 GGAARL
-72 GIARIE
+72 GIAKIE

-113 AAAIADSS
+113 AAAIADGS
-121 LATSMNGTGPLAL
+121 LATTMNGTGPLEL
-134 LAWEQGVQIVLTR
+134 LAWEQGVQIVLSR
-147 NGAYWGDKAASE
+147 NGSYWGDKAASE

-184 DNLAPTDEAAIA
+184 DNAAPTDEAAIT

-203 LTRSGFNTFYLNFNN
+203 LTRPGFNTFYLNFNN

-231 IAIALDRQ
+231 IATALDRQ
-239 RIVDLFYPSGSTLA
+239 RIVDLFYPSGTTLA

-261 EGACV
+261 DGACV
-266 GDAWYAQDLAAARAL
+266 GDAWYAQDLVAARAL
-281 LTEAGYPDG
+281 LTEAGYPNG
-290 IDLTLSLRETPR
+290 LDLTLSLRETPR
-302 AYLPDPVAVATDIQA
+302 AFLPDPVAVATDIQA
-317 QLAAIGIRVTLKVEE
+317 QLAAVGIRVTLDVQE

-344 LESASFSAA
+344 LRGASFSAA

-380 PRLVALLDEAQREPD
+380 PRLVALLDEAQRESD
-395 PAARAA
+395 PAAREA
-401 LFTQINNEIRSQVP
+401 LFTQINNEIRTQVP
-415 VVPIANGASLIAA
+415 VVPIANGASLIAT

-442 ERFASVRVEGSDTF
+442 ERFDRVSVEGSNTF

-492 EGGTTAEPRLATGC
+492 VGGTAAEPRLATEC

-548 PLRVGRTGNFR
+548 PLHVGRTGSFR
-559 GWGWIMGTLNADACG
+559 GWSWIMGTLNADACG
-574 AAE
+574 E

>member
-1 MLGAYQL
+1 MRLMLSL
-8 RTVTLAANIKKMKR
+8 LAVG
-22 LFAALLG
+22 LL
-29 AGLVVMACAGAP
+29 AGACASTP

-52 SWPEAAAAE
+52 SWPEAGAAE
-61 CQESESGAARL
+61 CAVSESGAARL
-72 GIARIE
+72 GIAQIE

-96 TQKLAVTNFSV
+96 MQKLAVTNFAV

-113 AAAIADSS
+113 AAAITDGSIVS
-121 LATSMNGTGPLAL
+121 TMNGTGPLAL
-134 LAWEQGVQIVLTR
+134 SAWEQGVQIVLTR
-147 NGAYWGDKAASE
+147 NGSYWGDKAASE

-184 DNLAPTDEAAIA
+184 YNLAPTDEAAIA

-203 LTRSGFNTFYLNFNN
+203 LTRPGFNTFYLNFNN

-231 IAIALDRQ
+231 IAMALDRQ

-266 GDAWYAQDLAAARAL
+266 GDAWYAQDLVAARAL
-281 LTEAGYPDG
+281 LTEAGYPNG

-344 LESASFSAA
+344 LRGASFSAA

-380 PRLVALLDEAQREPD
+380 PQLVALLDEAQRESD

-442 ERFASVRVEGSDTF
+442 ERLASVRVEGSDTF

-482 QVMEGLYGYA
+482 QVMEGLYGYT
-492 EGGTTAEPRLATGC
+492 EGGTAAEPRLATGC

-511 GLVVECALRRD
+511 GLVVECALRSD
-522 VRFHNGARLDAGD
+522 VRFHNGARLDAAD
-535 VLDSFAAAWDCTH
+535 VLDSFAAAWDCAH
-548 PLRVGRTGNFR
+548 PLHVGRTGDFR
-559 GWGWIMGTLNADACG
+559 GWSWIMGTLNPEAC
-574 AAE
+574 ATPQ

>member
-1 MLGAYQL
+1 ME
-8 RTVTLAANIKKMKR
+8 RMKHMKR
-22 LFAALLG
+22 RLAALLG
-29 AGLVVMACAGAP
+29 ISVLAVGACAGTP

-52 SWPEAAAAE
+52 SWPETGAAE
-61 CQESESGAARL
+61 CAVRANGAVRL
-72 GIARIE
+72 GIAQIE

-96 TQKLAVTNFSV
+96 TQKLAVTNFAV

-113 AAAIADSS
+113 AAAITDGS
-121 LATSMNGTGPLAL
+121 LATLMNGTGPLAL
-134 LAWEQGVQIVLTR
+134 LAWERGVQIVLTR
-147 NGAYWGDKAASE
+147 NESYWADRAASE

-184 DNLAPTDEAAIA
+184 DNLAPTDEVAIA
-196 ADASLAL
+196 ADSSLAL
-203 LTRSGFNTFYLNFNN
+203 FTRPGFNTFYLNFNN

-231 IAIALDRQ
+231 IAMALDRQ
-239 RIVDLFYPSGSTLA
+239 RIVDLFYPTGSTLA

-261 EGACV
+261 DGACE
-266 GDAWYAQDLAAARAL
+266 GDAWYAQDLIAARAL
-281 LTEAGYPDG
+281 LAEAGYPDG

-317 QLAAIGIRVTLKVEE
+317 QLATVGIRVTLDVQE

-344 LESASFSAA
+344 LRGASFSAA

-380 PRLVALLDEAQREPD
+380 PRLVALLDEAQRESD
-395 PAARAA
+395 PVARAA
-401 LFTQINNEIRSQVP
+401 LFTQINNEIRTQVP

-428 RAAVRGLVASPVAM
+428 RAVVSGLVASPVAM
-442 ERFASVRVEGSDTF
+442 ERLSSASVEGSNTF

-492 EGGTTAEPRLATGC
+492 AGGTAAEPRLATEC

-535 VLDSFAAAWDCTH
+535 VLDSFAAAWDCAH
-548 PLRVGRTGNFR
+548 PLHVGRTGDFR
-559 GWGWIMGTLNADACG
+559 GWSWIMGTLNLESCG
-574 AAE
+574 APQ

>member
-1 MLGAYQL
+1 
-8 RTVTLAANIKKMKR
+8 
-22 LFAALLG
+22 
-29 AGLVVMACAGAP
+29 MACAGTP

-52 SWPEAAAAE
+52 SWPEAGTAE
-61 CQESESGAARL
+61 CVVSASGLSRL
-72 GIARIE
+72 GIAQIE

-91 PDPAF
+91 PDPVF
-96 TQKLAVTNFSV
+96 TQKLAVTNFAV

-113 AAAIADSS
+113 AAAIADGS
-121 LATSMNGTGPLAL
+121 LATLMNGTGPLAL
-134 LAWEQGVQIVLTR
+134 SAWEQGVQIVLSR
-147 NGAYWGDKAASE
+147 NGSYWGDKAASE

-172 LLQLRAGTVDAA
+172 LVQLRAGTVDAA
-184 DNLAPTDEAAIA
+184 DNAAPTDEAAIA

-203 LTRSGFNTFYLNFNN
+203 LTRPGFNTFYLNFNN
-218 RYAPVSD
+218 RYAPVND

-231 IAIALDRQ
+231 IAQALDRQ
-239 RIVDLFYPSGSTLA
+239 RIVGLFYPSGTTLA

-261 EGACV
+261 DGACV
-266 GDAWYAQDLAAARAL
+266 GEAWYAQDLVAARAL
-281 LTEAGYPDG
+281 LTEAGYPNG
-290 IDLTLSLRETPR
+290 LDLTLSLRETPR
-302 AYLPDPVAVATDIQA
+302 AFLPDPVAVATDIQA
-317 QLAAIGIRVTLKVEE
+317 QLAAVGIRVTLDVQE

-344 LESASFSAA
+344 LRGASFSAA

-380 PRLVALLDEAQREPD
+380 PRLVALLDDAQRESD
-395 PAARAA
+395 PAAREA
-401 LFTQINNEIRSQVP
+401 LFTQINNEIRTQVP
-415 VVPIANGASLIAA
+415 VVPIANGASLIAT

-442 ERFASVRVEGSDTF
+442 ERFDRVSVEGSNTF

-492 EGGTTAEPRLATGC
+492 VGGTAAEPRLATEC

-548 PLRVGRTGNFR
+548 PLHVGRTGSFR
-559 GWGWIMGTLNADACG
+559 GWGWIMGTLNAESC

>member
-1 MLGAYQL
+1 
-8 RTVTLAANIKKMKR
+8 MKR
-22 LFAALLG
+22 FAALFLS
-29 AGLVVMACAGAP
+29 AGHLAGACAGVP
-41 APSSEIAFSAR
+41 APSSEISFSAR
-52 SWPEAAAAE
+52 SWPEAQAAS
-61 CQESESGAARL
+61 CVVSEVGTARL

-113 AAAIADSS
+113 AAAIADGS
-121 LATSMNGTGPLAL
+121 LATTMNGTGPLEL
-134 LAWEQGVQIVLTR
+134 LAWEQGVQIVLSR
-147 NGAYWGDKAASE
+147 NGSYWGDKAASE

-172 LLQLRAGTVDAA
+172 LVQLRAGTVDAA
-184 DNLAPTDEAAIA
+184 DNAAPTDEAAIA

-203 LTRSGFNTFYLNFNN
+203 LTRPGFNTFYLNFNN

-231 IAIALDRQ
+231 IAQALDRQ
-239 RIVDLFYPSGSTLA
+239 RIVDLFYPSGTTLA

-261 EGACV
+261 DGACV
-266 GDAWYAQDLAAARAL
+266 GDAWYAQDLVAARAL

-290 IDLTLSLRETPR
+290 LDLTLSLRETPR
-302 AYLPDPVAVATDIQA
+302 AFLPDPVAVATDIQA
-317 QLAAIGIRVTLKVEE
+317 QLAAVGIRVTLDVQE

-344 LESASFSAA
+344 LRGASFSAA

-380 PRLVALLDEAQREPD
+380 PRLVALLDEAQRESD
-395 PAARAA
+395 PAAREA
-401 LFTQINNEIRSQVP
+401 LFTQINNEIRTQVP
-415 VVPIANGASLIAA
+415 VVPIANGASLIAT

-442 ERFASVRVEGSDTF
+442 ERFDRVSVEGSNTF

-482 QVMEGLYGYA
+482 QIMEGLYGYSA
-492 EGGTTAEPRLATGC
+492 GGTAAEPRLATGC
-506 VASAD
+506 SVSAD
-511 GLVVECALRRD
+511 GLTVECTLRSG
-522 VRFHNGARLDAGD
+522 VRFHNGARLDAAD
-535 VLDSFAAAWDCTH
+535 VLDSFAAAWDCAH
-548 PLRVGRTGNFR
+548 PLHVGRTGNFR
-559 GWGWIMGTLNADACG
+559 GWSWIMGTLNPSSCG
-574 AAE
+574 E

>member
-1 MLGAYQL
+1 MTAA
-8 RTVTLAANIKKMKR
+8 RLA
-22 LFAALLG
+22 FALALV
-29 AGLVVMACAGAP
+29 AASCTAAP

-52 SWPEAAAAE
+52 SWPEAEAAP
-61 CQESESGAARL
+61 CVVGDGGAARL
-72 GIARIE
+72 GVARIE
-78 AVDELTVRFTLCA
+78 AVDELTVRFELCA

-113 AAAIADSS
+113 AAAIEDGS
-121 LATSMNGTGPLAL
+121 LATTMNGTGPLAL

-147 NGAYWGDKAASE
+147 NDSYWGDRAASE

-172 LLQLRAGTVDAA
+172 LVQLRAGTVDAA
-184 DNLAPTDEAAIA
+184 DNAAPTDEAAIA

-203 LTRSGFNTFYLNFNN
+203 LTRPGFNTFYLNFNN

-231 IAIALDRQ
+231 IAQALDRQ
-239 RIVDLFYPSGSTLA
+239 RIVDLFYPSGTTLA

-261 EGACV
+261 DGACV
-266 GDAWYAQDLAAARAL
+266 GDAWYAQDLVAARAL
-281 LTEAGYPDG
+281 LTEAGYPNG
-290 IDLTLSLRETPR
+290 LDLTLSLRETPR
-302 AYLPDPVAVATDIQA
+302 AFLPDPVAVATDIQA
-317 QLAAIGIRVTLKVEE
+317 QLAAVGIRVTLDVQE

-344 LESASFSAA
+344 LRGASFSAA

-366 DFGSTSGPAHGDQY
+366 DFGSASGPAHGDQY
-380 PRLVALLDEAQREPD
+380 PRLVALLDDAQRESD
-395 PAARAA
+395 PSEREA
-401 LFTQINNEIRSQVP
+401 LFTQINNEIRTQVP
-415 VVPIANGASLIAA
+415 VVPIANGASLIAT

-442 ERFASVRVEGSDTF
+442 ERFDRVSVEGSNTF

-492 EGGTTAEPRLATGC
+492 VGGTAAEPRLATEC

-548 PLRVGRTGNFR
+548 PLHVGRTGSFR
-559 GWGWIMGTLNADACG
+559 GWSWIMGTLNADACG
-574 AAE
+574 E

>member
-1 MLGAYQL
+1 
-8 RTVTLAANIKKMKR
+8 MKR
-22 LFAALLG
+22 LLVALFSV
-29 AGLVVMACAGAP
+29 GLTVGACASTP
-41 APSSEIAFSAR
+41 APSSEIGFSAR
-52 SWPEAAAAE
+52 SWPEASAAE
-61 CQESESGAARL
+61 CAMSESGAVRL
-72 GIARIE
+72 GIARME

-96 TQKLAVTNFSV
+96 TQKLAVTNFAV

-113 AAAIADSS
+113 AAAAADGS

-134 LAWEQGVQIVLTR
+134 AAWEQGVQIVLTR
-147 NGAYWGDKAASE
+147 NDSYWGDRAASE

-203 LTRSGFNTFYLNFNN
+203 LTRPGFNTFYLNFNN

-261 EGACV
+261 DGACV
-266 GDAWYAQDLAAARAL
+266 GDAWYEQDLVAARAL
-281 LTEAGYPDG
+281 LADAGYPNG

-317 QLAAIGIRVTLKVEE
+317 QLAAVGIRVTLKVEE
-332 AGGYIGKLLSGE
+332 AGGYIGKLLSGD

-358 EAWNSLGI
+358 EVWNSLGI

-380 PRLVALLDEAQREPD
+380 PQLVALLDEAQRESD

-401 LFTQINNEIRSQVP
+401 LFTQINNEIRAQVP

-428 RAAVRGLVASPVAM
+428 RAAVSGLVASPVAM
-442 ERFASVRVEGSDTF
+442 ERFASVRVDGSDTF

-492 EGGTTAEPRLATGC
+492 EGGTAAEPRLATGC

-511 GLVVECALRRD
+511 GLMVECALRSG

-548 PLRVGRTGNFR
+548 PLHIGRTGDFR
-559 GWGWIMGTLNADACG
+559 GWSWIMGTLNLEAC
-574 AAE
+574 ATPQ

>member
-1 MLGAYQL
+1 
-8 RTVTLAANIKKMKR
+8 MKR
-22 LFAALLG
+22 LLVALFSV
-29 AGLVVMACAGAP
+29 GLTVGACASTP
-41 APSSEIAFSAR
+41 APSSEIGFSAR
-52 SWPEAAAAE
+52 SWPEASAAE
-61 CQESESGAARL
+61 CAMSESGAVRL
-72 GIARIE
+72 GIARME

-96 TQKLAVTNFSV
+96 TQKLAVTNFAV

-113 AAAIADSS
+113 AAAAADGS

-134 LAWEQGVQIVLTR
+134 AAWEQGVQIVLTR
-147 NGAYWGDKAASE
+147 NDSYWGDRAASE

-203 LTRSGFNTFYLNFNN
+203 LTRPGFNTFYLNFNN

-261 EGACV
+261 DGACV
-266 GDAWYAQDLAAARAL
+266 GDAWYEQDLVAARAL
-281 LTEAGYPDG
+281 LADAGYPNG

-317 QLAAIGIRVTLKVEE
+317 QLAAVGIRVTLKVEE
-332 AGGYIGKLLSGE
+332 AGGYIGKLLSGD

-358 EAWNSLGI
+358 EVWNSLGI

-380 PRLVALLDEAQREPD
+380 PQLVALLDEAQRESD

-401 LFTQINNEIRSQVP
+401 LFTQINNEIRAQVP

-428 RAAVRGLVASPVAM
+428 RAAVSGLVASPVAM
-442 ERFASVRVEGSDTF
+442 ERFASVRVEGSGTF

-492 EGGTTAEPRLATGC
+492 EGGTAAEPRLATGC
-506 VASAD
+506 AVSAD
-511 GLVVECALRRD
+511 GLVVECALRSG
-522 VRFHNGARLDAGD
+522 VSFHNGAQLDAGD
-535 VLDSFAAAWDCTH
+535 VLDSFAAAWDCAH
-548 PLRVGRTGNFR
+548 PLHVGRTGDFR
-559 GWGWIMGTLNADACG
+559 GWGWIMGTLSESECSTT
-574 AAE
+574 